1 MDLEPK
7 QPRLTRWID
16 GELDGDELREFEQA
30 LADDPQL
37 AAAKAEAEN
46 LRQLLQSEMPDRDIP
61 NPEFFNSQIQR
72 RIADE
77 SADTTR
83 SPGPGSSPASN
94 SGILSWFLSPFTL
107 ASAAAVIALGL
118 FALSQLPG
126 GNPSTDHTSVASTY
140 TPDKAIDARDFY
152 SAAADATVIVL
163 DGLSALPDSTEIKGQ
178 NIVSAGPGS
187 PGELYNEDRQLAFVI
202 LPGADSVPI
211 IRSFQ

>member
-1 MDLEPK
+1 MDLERN
-7 QPRLTRWID
+7 QQRLTRWID

-37 AAAKAEAEN
+37 AAAKAEAES

-83 SPGPGSSPASN
+83 SPPPASN

-107 ASAAAVIALGL
+107 ASAATVIALGL

-126 GNPSTDHTSVASTY
+126 GKPSTDHTSVASTY

-178 NIVSAGPGS
+178 NIVSAGPGLD
-187 PGELYNEDRQLAFVI
+187 GL
-202 LPGADSVPI
+202 
-211 IRSFQ
+211 